1 MLDHMRG
8 RVVRLPFHDVNTDV
22 IAPNEFRALLREGDR
37 KLEALRPHV
46 FRDLRPGLD
55 QFVQP
60 GDIFVVGRNFGAGS
74 HREEAVT
81 IFQVWGVQAVVTE
94 SAARIWFRNA
104 IAAGLPVFELPGATE
119 LFREGDQIEID
130 LQAWRIRNPTTNGPD
145 RSISRFPPTVMR
157 ILAAGGILP
166 LLKRRL
172 DEEADA
178 SRGSAPAQ
186 PPALST

>member
-1 MLDHMRG
+1 MLDRMRG
-8 RVVRLPFHDVNTDV
+8 RVVGLPFHDVNTDV
-22 IAPNEFRALLREGDR
+22 IAPNEFRALLKEGDR
-37 KLEALRPHV
+37 GLAALRPHV
-46 FRDLRPGLD
+46 FRDIRPGLD
-55 QFVQP
+55 QFVQA

-119 LFREGDQIEID
+119 LFGEGDQIEID
-130 LQAWRIRNPTTNGPD
+130 LQQWRIRNLTTNQAD
-145 RSISRFPPTVMR
+145 RPISSFPPTVMR
-157 ILAAGGILP
+157 ILSAGGILP

-172 DEEADA
+172 DEEAA
-178 SRGSAPAQ
+178 CRTS
-186 PPALST
+186 